1 MSWLMQKPI
10 NAERVTELLTE
21 NIATNQFTNYGPNV
35 KRLESWIINHL
46 KINADKYSVV
56 VVCNASAGLQCLIDA
71 INIVDNNKGD
81 KKWATQAFTFPPSA
95 QGTLKDALICDID
108 NEGGIDLFDPQLLDA
123 KKANCL
129 SGIIVTNIFGNI
141 VDIDKYCSWSEKYG
155 TALVFDNAATPYTF
169 YKGQNACNYGTGSVI
184 SFHHT
189 KPLGFGEGG
198 AIIVQRKY
206 ETMVRRLTNFGI
218 HNELKLPWIPEG
230 NNYKMSEISA
240 VYIIQYL
247 EAHFNSIC
255 AHHTKLYHM
264 AREYAHERGL
274 QLYPNFA
281 DLDNNTQ
288 IIISSICFLDD
299 KFTAEY
305 IENMITTKQIMC
317 RKYYHP
323 LKSDKM
329 NNTVNTYNKI
339 LCYPCNLG
347 ITEFL
352 LD

>member
-1 MSWLMQKPI
+1 MSWIVQKPI
-10 NAERVTELLTE
+10 NTARVAELLSE
-21 NIATNQFTNYGPNV
+21 NMATNQFTNYGPNV
-35 KRLESWIINHL
+35 KRLELWIGNHL
-46 KINADKYSVV
+46 KINTDKYSVI

-71 INIVDNNKGD
+71 INIVDSKHD
-81 KKWATQAFTFPPSA
+81 SKWATQAFTFPPSA
-95 QGTLKDALICDID
+95 QGTMKDALICDID
-108 NEGGIDLFDPQLLDA
+108 NEGGLDLNDPQLLDS
-123 KKANCL
+123 KNIKCMG
-129 SGIIVTNIFGNI
+129 GIIVTNIFGNI
-141 VDIDKYCSWSEKYG
+141 VNIDKYCSWAEKNG

-198 AIIVQRKY
+198 AVIVQHKY
-206 ETMVRRLTNFGI
+206 GNMVRRLINFGI
-218 HNELKLPWIPEG
+218 DNELKLPWLPEG

-240 VYIIQYL
+240 VYILQYI
-247 EAHFNSIC
+247 ESHFNSIC

-264 AREYAHERGL
+264 AREYAHKHNM

-281 DLDNNTQ
+281 DLDNHAP
-288 IIISSICFLDD
+288 IIVSSICFLDA
-299 KFTAEY
+299 KFTSEY
-305 IENMITTKQIMC
+305 IENIITQKHIMC

-323 LKSDKM
+323 LKQ
-329 NNTVNTYNKI
+329 NNMPTALDVYRKI